1 MGQTTLPGSD
11 GTSGVE
17 SIGGWE
23 SPADALLQ
31 ITELESEFM
40 LEAEKLRQQLSEH
53 RAQAEYA
60 GRALMQV
67 EGGLIAL
74 NELKGRLT
82 RATI

>member
-1 MGQTTLPGSD
+1 
-11 GTSGVE
+11 
-17 SIGGWE
+17 
-23 SPADALLQ
+23 
-31 ITELESEFM
+31 M